1 MIVGHTVVKQITLTK
16 TLALFICRNMLAYV
30 YIPVV
35 QKELDVFRVSV
46 WNNHRVRKQKGKE
59 LPTGVPEHIYTCP
72 EQHGGEK
79 CGIPVTD
86 QQLQEVAEF
95 SHVLDA
101 NDDFL
106 DEDFR
111 QECQR
116 HIPNTEDI
124 EPAQASNAYLYLK
137 DHIWT

>member
-1 MIVGHTVVKQITLTK
+1 
-16 TLALFICRNMLAYV
+16 MLAYV

-46 WNNHRVRKQKGKE
+46 WNNHRVRKQKDKE
-59 LPTGVPEHIYTCP
+59 LPSGVPEHIYTMSRATWW
-72 EQHGGEK
+72 HGEK
-79 CGIPVTD
+79 CGIPVTE

-95 SHVLDA
+95 SHVLDG

-116 HIPNTEDI
+116 HIPNTEEI

-137 DHIWT
+137 DRIGT

>member
-1 MIVGHTVVKQITLTK
+1 
-16 TLALFICRNMLAYV
+16 MLAYV

-46 WNNHRVRKQKGKE
+46 WNNHRVIKQKGKE
-59 LPTGVPEHIYTCP
+59 LPTDVPEHIYTCP

-86 QQLQEVAEF
+86 QQLQKVAEF

>member
-1 MIVGHTVVKQITLTK
+1 
-16 TLALFICRNMLAYV
+16 MLAYV

-46 WNNHRVRKQKGKE
+46 WNNHRVRKQNGKE

-79 CGIPVTD
+79 CGIPITD

-95 SHVLDA
+95 SHVHGQVRAICSKTVAKLHANCCHRAAYQMRSLGLLRLDKTDPQQHVNRIA
-101 NDDFL
+101 
-106 DEDFR
+106 
-111 QECQR
+111 
-116 HIPNTEDI
+116 
-124 EPAQASNAYLYLK
+124 ASCR
-137 DHIWT
+137 

>member
-1 MIVGHTVVKQITLTK
+1 
-16 TLALFICRNMLAYV
+16 MLAYI

-35 QKELDVFRVSV
+35 QKELDVFRMSV
-46 WNNHRVRKQKGKE
+46 WNNHRVRKQKDKE
-59 LPTGVPEHIYTCP
+59 LPTCVPEH
-72 EQHGGEK
+72 
-79 CGIPVTD
+79 CGIPITD
-86 QQLQEVAEF
+86 DQLREVAEF
-95 SHVLDA
+95 SPVLEG

-106 DEDFR
+106 DDDFR

>member
-1 MIVGHTVVKQITLTK
+1 M
-16 TLALFICRNMLAYV
+16 
-30 YIPVV
+30 
-35 QKELDVFRVSV
+35 
-46 WNNHRVRKQKGKE
+46 
-59 LPTGVPEHIYTCP
+59 
-72 EQHGGEK
+72 
-79 CGIPVTD
+79 
-86 QQLQEVAEF
+86 AEF

-124 EPAQASNAYLYLK
+124 EPAQASIFIFKRSHLDITKFDLLM
-137 DHIWT
+137 

>member
-1 MIVGHTVVKQITLTK
+1 MSI
-16 TLALFICRNMLAYV
+16 
-30 YIPVV
+30 
-35 QKELDVFRVSV
+35 
-46 WNNHRVRKQKGKE
+46 
-59 LPTGVPEHIYTCP
+59 
-72 EQHGGEK
+72 QHGGEK

-111 QECQR
+111 QECRR